1 MYSSVCMI
9 LYTYQCGT
17 VIIIIVGTVIT
28 IIVGTVIT
36 YVPSLSSMKSLT
48 PPKSGESTP
57 SAFVFEKT
65 DTLTDSLASTMLS
78 SSRRIDAFTSDWS
91 G

>member
-1 MYSSVCMI
+1 MYSCVCMI
-9 LYTYQCGT
+9 LYTYQC
-17 VIIIIVGTVIT
+17 GTVIT